1 MPNLCCVQ
9 CCQTAQETREKK
21 VQLFRLPSSKD
32 EPEKRQSWIDALVK
46 FNGNFPVSDHTVV
59 CEKHW
64 PQGYKR
70 HRKKYSKYE
79 TPVDP
84 PSVFGEVPISDEEM
98 KHARILSNIL
108 LNNLCKSTTPRDSK
122 ESSLKLL
129 KLSD

>member
-9 CCQTAQETREKK
+9 CCQSAQETREKK

-64 PQGYKR
+64 PQGYK
-70 HRKKYSKYE
+70 
-79 TPVDP
+79 
-84 PSVFGEVPISDEEM
+84 
-98 KHARILSNIL
+98 
-108 LNNLCKSTTPRDSK
+108 
-122 ESSLKLL
+122 
-129 KLSD
+129 